1 MMPQVFILFFF
12 SSILHDGVP
21 VHLIL
26 TYGKLFFTAL
36 PLILSGTEIRVHHTP
51 CYKSVVQFSYTAVH
65 DHLLIIACF
74 GPFGSFAYIYS
85 CYSNN

>member
-1 MMPQVFILFFF
+1 
-12 SSILHDGVP
+12 VP

-51 CYKSVVQFSYTAVH
+51 CYKSVVQVNPHALLRLTLLFLCVH
-65 DHLLIIACF
+65 VKKENNSNLI
-74 GPFGSFAYIYS
+74 
-85 CYSNN
+85 ND